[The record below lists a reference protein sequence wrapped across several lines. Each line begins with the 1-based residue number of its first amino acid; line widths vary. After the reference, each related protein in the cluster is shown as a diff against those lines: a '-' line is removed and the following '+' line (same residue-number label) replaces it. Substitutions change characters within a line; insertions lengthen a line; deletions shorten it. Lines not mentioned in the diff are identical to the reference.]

1 MCSTSDLFRDSSIS
15 FISSVVIISL
25 SKPESSEWHS
35 LFAEISASK
44 WDGSVCGSVRKPKD
58 GAPRESYGTAV
69 PCAIV
74 AGGPDYSATPG

>member
-1 MCSTSDLFRDSSIS
+1 MCSTSDLLRDSSIS

-44 WDGSVCGSVRKPKD
+44 LEGSVCGNGRKPKD
-58 GAPRESYGTAV
+58 VVPSGPGGTAV
-69 PCAIV
+69 PGASV
-74 AGGPDYSATPG
+74 AGLPD

>member
-1 MCSTSDLFRDSSIS
+1 MCSTSDLLRDSSIS

-44 WDGSVCGSVRKPKD
+44 LEGSVCGNGRKPKD
-58 GAPRESYGTAV
+58 VAPSGPDGTAV
-69 PCAIV
+69 PGASCAGWPV
-74 AGGPDYSATPG
+74 